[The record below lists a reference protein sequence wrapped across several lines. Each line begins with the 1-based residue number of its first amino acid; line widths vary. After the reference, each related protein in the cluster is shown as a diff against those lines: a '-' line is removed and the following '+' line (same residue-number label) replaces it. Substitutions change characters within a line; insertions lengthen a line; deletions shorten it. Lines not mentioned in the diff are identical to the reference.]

1 MPLNLSLYN
10 KLEQLFGTVRM
21 ANEGIEGLAR
31 NSRRPGGGQYLNIV
45 DFGESYRVNCPFC
58 NDTRQRLWINWRYG
72 QPDPAS
78 NGQFRNSHACKC
90 FNEDCI
96 SGSFEKR
103 RKLADMILSFQN
115 VNQRHQQWVT
125 RRGEVRSMGLSQAP
139 PPGRMWR
146 MTQMNPNDPVYR
158 YMTETRRYTHEML
171 DHYNVS
177 YCEQADPRFSAAQ
190 GRVIFPIIYDG
201 VTVGWQGRWPAD
213 GLNWGELNIPKYYTM
228 PGMRK
233 GQILYNYDNAKD
245 KPFVIVCEGVT
256 DVHAVGDH
264 AVAVL
269 GKAIS
274 STQRQRLLTTW
285 RGKPILLLLDPDARR
300 EMEGMLAEMMHI
312 QVSGGGA
319 MFPVVLPDGRDPAD
333 YDRVTIQAI
342 IQARAREVGV
352 SLAGS

>member
-1 MPLNLSLYN
+1 
-10 KLEQLFGTVRM
+10 
-21 ANEGIEGLAR
+21 
-31 NSRRPGGGQYLNIV
+31 
-45 DFGESYRVNCPFC
+45 
-58 NDTRQRLWINWRYG
+58 
-72 QPDPAS
+72 
-78 NGQFRNSHACKC
+78 
-90 FNEDCI
+90 
-96 SGSFEKR
+96 
-103 RKLADMILSFQN
+103 
-115 VNQRHQQWVT
+115 
-125 RRGEVRSMGLSQAP
+125 
-139 PPGRMWR
+139 MWR
-146 MTQMNPNDPVYR
+146 LTQMHPTDPVYR
-158 YMTETRRYTHEML
+158 YMTETRRYSREML
-171 DHYNVS
+171 NHYNVS
-177 YCEQADPRFSAAQ
+177 YCEAADPRFRPAQ

-342 IQARAREVGV
+342 IQTRAREVGV